1 MHPID
6 KETIDKVLNGTA
18 TKKEARQ
25 VAEWFSDT
33 AEGQAYL
40 SELMDHE
47 AAFIESNPDRYSDLS
62 AVQSANMLAVI
73 NKRIRIKKTRRIYWQ
88 VAAAL
93 IPLILVVGLTIRLN
107 SQVNL
112 FSKTVYS
119 EVYVPKG
126 KQEHIIF
133 QDGSEAY
140 LNSDTRLR
148 YPRKFGLS
156 KREIFLQGEG
166 YFNIA
171 TNKRRPFI
179 VCINNT
185 DVTVLGTSFNVHA
198 FKEDNEMKIL
208 LDKGSIVFNTPQNSY
223 QILPG
228 QQAVYDV
235 LTGKCVIDYVDK
247 PYEVSVWKDNIV
259 LFRDTPLADV
269 IKTLNRRYNVEF
281 AILNPKALTYT
292 YTLTTNQTSLENIVK
307 ELEKIAPVKFSIRK
321 DNSIIVS
328 LK

>member
-6 KETIDKVLNGTA
+6 KVTIDKVLNGTA
-18 TKKEARQ
+18 TKKEASQ

-47 AAFIESNPDRYSDLS
+47 AALMEANPDRYSDLS
-62 AVQSANMLAVI
+62 AVQSANMLTAI
-73 NKRIRIKKTRRIYWQ
+73 NKRIRVKKSRRLYWQ

-93 IPLILVVGLTIRLN
+93 IPLILVVGLAIRLN

-112 FSKTVYS
+112 FGKTVYS
-119 EVYVPKG
+119 EVNVPKG

-179 VCINNT
+179 VRINNT

>member
-1 MHPID
+1 
-6 KETIDKVLNGTA
+6 
-18 TKKEARQ
+18 
-25 VAEWFSDT
+25 
-33 AEGQAYL
+33 
-40 SELMDHE
+40 MDHE

-112 FSKTVYS
+112 FGKTVYS

-179 VCINNT
+179 VRINNT

>member
-1 MHPID
+1 
-6 KETIDKVLNGTA
+6 
-18 TKKEARQ
+18 
-25 VAEWFSDT
+25 
-33 AEGQAYL
+33 
-40 SELMDHE
+40 
-47 AAFIESNPDRYSDLS
+47 
-62 AVQSANMLAVI
+62 MLAVI

-112 FSKTVYS
+112 FGKTVYS

-179 VCINNT
+179 VRINNT

>member
-6 KETIDKVLNGTA
+6 KETIDKVLNSTA

-112 FSKTVYS
+112 FGKTVYS
-119 EVYVPKG
+119 EVNVPKG

-133 QDGSEAY
+133 RMGVRHTSTQIPVCGIPV
-140 LNSDTRLR
+140 NSDCQSA
-148 YPRKFGLS
+148 KFFCRARVIS
-156 KREIFLQGEG
+156 
-166 YFNIA
+166 
-171 TNKRRPFI
+171 
-179 VCINNT
+179 
-185 DVTVLGTSFNVHA
+185 
-198 FKEDNEMKIL
+198 IL
-208 LDKGSIVFNTPQNSY
+208 LPTSEDHLS
-223 QILPG
+223 
-228 QQAVYDV
+228 
-235 LTGKCVIDYVDK
+235 
-247 PYEVSVWKDNIV
+247 
-259 LFRDTPLADV
+259 
-269 IKTLNRRYNVEF
+269 F
-281 AILNPKALTYT
+281 A
-292 YTLTTNQTSLENIVK
+292 
-307 ELEKIAPVKFSIRK
+307 
-321 DNSIIVS
+321 
-328 LK
+328 

>member
-6 KETIDKVLNGTA
+6 KVTIDKVLNGTA
-18 TKKEARQ
+18 TKKEASQ

-47 AAFIESNPDRYSDLS
+47 AALMEANPDRYSDLS
-62 AVQSANMLAVI
+62 AVQSANMLTAI
-73 NKRIRIKKTRRIYWQ
+73 NKRIRVKKSRRLYWQ

-112 FSKTVYS
+112 FGKTVYS
-119 EVYVPKG
+119 EVNVPKG

-179 VCINNT
+179 VRINNT

>member
-1 MHPID
+1 MQPID
-6 KETIDKVLNGTA
+6 KETIEKVLEGTA
-18 TKKEARQ
+18 NKKQARQ
-25 VAEWFSDT
+25 VAEWFADT

-40 SELMDHE
+40 SGIMDRD
-47 AAFIESNPDRYSDLS
+47 AALAESNPDKYITLS
-62 AVQSANMLAVI
+62 AVQSANMLTEI
-73 NKRIRIKKTRRIYWQ
+73 NKRIRVKKSRRLYWQ

-93 IPLILVVGLTIRLN
+93 IPLILVAGLTIRLN

-112 FSKTVYS
+112 FNKTVYS

-179 VCINNT
+179 VRVNNT

-198 FKEDNEMKIL
+198 YKEDNEMKIL
-208 LDKGSIVFNTPQNSY
+208 LDKGNIVFNTPQNSY
-223 QILPG
+223 RILPG
-228 QQAVYDV
+228 QQAVYDF
-235 LTGKCVIDYVDK
+235 LTGKCIIDYVDK
-247 PYEVSVWKDNIV
+247 PYEVSVWKDNVV

-281 AILNPKALTYT
+281 VVQNPEALTYS
-292 YTLTTNQTSLENIVK
+292 YTLTTNQTSLENIIR
-307 ELEKIAPVKFSIRK
+307 ELEKIAPVKFTVKK
-321 DNSIIVS
+321 DSSIIISV
-328 LK
+328 K

>member
-18 TKKEARQ
+18 TKKEASQ

-112 FSKTVYS
+112 FGKTVYS
-119 EVYVPKG
+119 EVNVPKG

-179 VCINNT
+179 VRINNT

>member
-6 KETIDKVLNGTA
+6 KEIIDKVLDGTA
-18 TKKEARQ
+18 SKKQARQ
-25 VAEWFSDT
+25 VAEWFSDS

-40 SELMDHE
+40 SELIDHDVSLP
-47 AAFIESNPDRYSDLS
+47 ESEIKYHKPLS
-62 AVQSANMLAVI
+62 AVQSSNILTYI
-73 NKRIRIKKTRRIYWQ
+73 NKQIRLKKSRRLYWQ

-93 IPLILVVGLTIRLN
+93 IPFIVVVGLTIRLN

-112 FSKTVYS
+112 FGKTVYS
-119 EVYVPKG
+119 EIYVPKG

-148 YPRKFGLS
+148 YPKKFGLS
-156 KREIFLQGEG
+156 KREIYLQGEG

-171 TNKRRPFI
+171 GNKKRPFI
-179 VCINNT
+179 VQINNT
-185 DVTVLGTSFNVHA
+185 DVTVLGTSFNIQA
-198 FKEDNEMKIL
+198 YKEDNEMKIL
-208 LDKGSIVFNTPQNSY
+208 LDKGNIVFNTPQNSY

-235 LTGKCVIDYVDK
+235 LSGKCLIDYVDK
-247 PYEVSVWKDNIV
+247 PYEFSVWKDNIV

-269 IKTLNRRYNVEF
+269 IKTLNRRYNVDF
-281 AILNPKALTYT
+281 LVQSPKALTYS

-307 ELEKIAPVKFSIRK
+307 ELEKIAPVKFSINK
-321 DNSIIVS
+321 SNNVIIS

>member
-6 KETIDKVLNGTA
+6 KVTIDKVLNGTA
-18 TKKEARQ
+18 TKKEASQ

-47 AAFIESNPDRYSDLS
+47 AALMEANPDRYSDLS
-62 AVQSANMLAVI
+62 AVQSANMLTAI
-73 NKRIRIKKTRRIYWQ
+73 NKRIRVKKSRRLYWQ

-112 FSKTVYS
+112 FGKTVYS

-179 VCINNT
+179 VRINNT

>member
-6 KETIDKVLNGTA
+6 KVTIDKVLNGTA
-18 TKKEARQ
+18 TKKEASQ

-112 FSKTVYS
+112 FGKTVYS

-179 VCINNT
+179 VRINNT

>member
-6 KETIDKVLNGTA
+6 KVTIDKVLNGTA
-18 TKKEARQ
+18 TKKEASQ

-47 AAFIESNPDRYSDLS
+47 AALMEANPDRYSDLS
-62 AVQSANMLAVI
+62 AVQSANMLTAI
-73 NKRIRIKKTRRIYWQ
+73 NKRIRVKKSRRLYWQ

-179 VCINNT
+179 VRINNT

>member
-47 AAFIESNPDRYSDLS
+47 TAFIESNPDRYSDVS
-62 AVQSANMLAVI
+62 AVQSANTLTVI

-112 FSKTVYS
+112 FGKTVYS

-140 LNSDTRLR
+140 LNSTQI
-148 YPRKFGLS
+148 P
-156 KREIFLQGEG
+156 
-166 YFNIA
+166 
-171 TNKRRPFI
+171 
-179 VCINNT
+179 VCDIPVNS
-185 DVTVLGTSFNVHA
+185 DCQSAKSFYRARVIS
-198 FKEDNEMKIL
+198 IL
-208 LDKGSIVFNTPQNSY
+208 LPTSEDHLS
-223 QILPG
+223 
-228 QQAVYDV
+228 
-235 LTGKCVIDYVDK
+235 
-247 PYEVSVWKDNIV
+247 
-259 LFRDTPLADV
+259 
-269 IKTLNRRYNVEF
+269 F
-281 AILNPKALTYT
+281 A
-292 YTLTTNQTSLENIVK
+292 
-307 ELEKIAPVKFSIRK
+307 
-321 DNSIIVS
+321 
-328 LK
+328 